1 MILNN
6 YDDDVLLTN
15 SQWENVKI
23 KGETISLQ
31 KYNMGLIA
39 LNDEKTE
46 NSEKIILVGGF
57 DESYDYSQSVIK
69 IEIMT
74 KDNSIFVNK
83 DIKGLPTG
91 GESSFWYEKHFH
103 IMNNDLDGETIAV
116 NFNCFNNIYVY
127 TFRTSEFKQ
136 YANSTSKN

>member
-1 MILNN
+1 ML
-6 YDDDVLLTN
+6 
-15 SQWENVKI
+15 KI

-39 LNDEKTE
+39 LTEEKSE

-69 IEIMT
+69 IEIMQ
-74 KDNSIFVNK
+74 KENSIFVNK

-91 GESSFWYEKHFH
+91 GESSFWYEKQFH
-103 IMNNDLDGETIAV
+103 VMNNDLDGEMIAV

-127 TFRTSEFKQ
+127 TYRTNEFKQ